1 MHKLNYHHMKSN
13 LSDNFH
19 ELNQSVQDYLKV
31 RLDLVKLTLL
41 EKMTKISVFLISTV
55 VFILL
60 GMIFFLFAT
69 TAFVVWY
76 GNQFQDYL
84 TGLFIVTGVVV
95 LIGLLFLLLRKS
107 LITTTIIQKLSSI
120 LFEEDEE

>member
-1 MHKLNYHHMKSN
+1 MKSN

>member
-107 LITTTIIQKLSSI
+107 LITTTIIQRLSSI
-120 LFEEDEE
+120 LFEEDEA